1 MNPAPSIPIFDSPTV
16 TAAWAFVTR
25 LHTERQDAR
34 LVFHHARL
42 GELICTEVTTILKAN
57 AAGESVIET
66 AQLAALFFG
75 VGFLFDYRRPET
87 HSTGTA
93 RQFLREQ
100 GFNPQRVEE
109 VVAAI
114 QTLAGSQAPASL
126 AEQALADAYHIVAF
140 LREPGERSP
149 LLRLERELILGQ
161 TLPKPEWAR
170 HYLQLLLGITLY
182 TPQARQQ
189 YAATLSKAML
199 SQRKIIEKA
208 ENVSPE
214 YKTPVRPFQY
224 LDDDQP
230 LRGVQT
236 FFRTNYRI
244 HINLSAI
251 ADNKA
256 NIMISVNSILISVL
270 ITALSYRNMAQTHPT
285 VLLPVVIFLVTG
297 LASLIF
303 AVLSARPKVTMLN
316 KNLTDKVQMRRNIA
330 FFGNFVTLK
339 LEEFEEMLDDV
350 FRDGE
355 LLYGNMARDLYY
367 LGKVLDKKYRYLTIS
382 YNIFMLGFIATVI
395 TFLFTLFR

>member
-1 MNPAPSIPIFDSPTV
+1 MSPAPSIPPYDSPAL
-16 TAAWAFVTR
+16 AAARVFVTR
-25 LHTERQDAR
+25 LHAERQDAR
-34 LVFHHARL
+34 LVFHYARL
-42 GELICTEVTTILKAN
+42 GDLIGDEAKDILEAN
-57 AAGESVIET
+57 EANEAALET

-75 VGFLFDYRRPET
+75 LGFLFDYRHPET
-87 HSTGTA
+87 HSAGTA

-100 GFNPQRVEE
+100 GLPHQRIEE

-114 QTLAGSQAPASL
+114 QTIAGAQAPVSL
-126 AEQALADAYHIVAF
+126 VEQALTDAYHIVAF

-161 TLPKPEWAR
+161 TLSKAEWAR

-189 YAATLSKAML
+189 YTPALSKAML
-199 SQRKIIEKA
+199 SQRKIIEKSESSA
-208 ENVSPE
+208 PE
-214 YKTPVRPFQY
+214 HKTPVRPFQY

-316 KNLTDKVQMRRNIA
+316 KGLTDKMHIRRNIA
-330 FFGNFVTLK
+330 FFGNFVSLK
-339 LEEFEEMLDDV
+339 LDEFEEMLDDV

-395 TFLFTLFR
+395 TFLVTLFR